1 MKGEQNKNVV
11 VEYGQLDLK
20 QILSDYL
27 KQKFIEE
34 LNKEEQTTES
44 NLCTF

>member
-1 MKGEQNKNVV
+1 MGEWQIMKDEII

-27 KQKFIEE
+27 KQKFIER
-34 LNKEEQTTES
+34 LNEEA
-44 NLCTF
+44 

>member
-1 MKGEQNKNVV
+1 MNANIII
-11 VEYGQLDLK
+11 EYGQLDLK

-34 LNKEEQTTES
+34 LNKEE
-44 NLCTF
+44 